1 MRTKG
6 ILKKFKNSIQ
16 LSEVWDDVKKCV
28 IEDLNMGNVI
38 EVLGKRQKKY
48 YTCPKGLPSEYC
60 SKCNIDDEF
69 TVKTDTEKT
78 LIIVQKYLGLNFE
91 EPCDESLFIIYDE
104 NKELLYDS
112 SNKACNKRK

>member
-1 MRTKG
+1 
-6 ILKKFKNSIQ
+6 
-16 LSEVWDDVKKCV
+16 
-28 IEDLNMGNVI
+28 MGNVI

-48 YTCPKGLPSEYC
+48 YTCPKGFPPEYC
-60 SKCNIDDEF
+60 SKCNVDDEF
-69 TVKTDTEKT
+69 TIKTDTEKT

-91 EPCDESLFIIYDE
+91 DSCDE